1 MPDPFELLGVDP
13 RFDLDLS
20 ALEKRHRDL
29 SRTLH
34 PDRYAGSPAAER
46 RQALNKAIEV
56 NEAWRTLRDPIR
68 RAESLCARLNMP
80 VDTSSYPPAAPAFLM
95 EMMELREALSDAKS
109 AGDLSAV
116 EKLRESVE
124 TSETACLSDL
134 QAAFGAVKPADSLP
148 EGLVKRIGELRYY
161 RRFLEEARAIED
173 ELL

>member
-1 MPDPFELLGVDP
+1 MSDPFELLGVDA
-13 RFDLDLS
+13 RFDLDLP

-68 RAESLCARLNMP
+68 RAESLCERLHIP
-80 VDTSSYPPAAPAFLM
+80 VDASSYPPAAPEFLM
-95 EMMELREALSDAKS
+95 EMMEVREALAEAKN
-109 AGDLSAV
+109 AADVSAV

-124 TSETACLSDL
+124 ASEAACLSDL
-134 QAAFGAVKPADSLP
+134 EVAFAGAQSAHSLP
-148 EGLVKRIGELRYY
+148 EGLVKRLGELRYY
-161 RRFLEEARAIED
+161 RRFLEEARSIED